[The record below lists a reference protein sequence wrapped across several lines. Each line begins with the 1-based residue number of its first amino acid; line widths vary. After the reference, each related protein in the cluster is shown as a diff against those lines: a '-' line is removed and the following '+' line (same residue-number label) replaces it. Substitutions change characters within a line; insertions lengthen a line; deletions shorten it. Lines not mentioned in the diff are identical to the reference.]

1 MSVYNAL
8 SRRRFVAVTA
18 ASAASLLA
26 QSRKKVPI
34 SLQLGAVDKDMRQ
47 DPTGTLRAV
56 AKMGYDFVEFPTEPY
71 FDWGTAKL
79 KECRSVMDSVKLRC
93 RSSRGEIVS
102 FTGDGLAKT
111 VEMNHILGADTLV
124 SVRGP
129 QPTGGTGRGGRGPGA
144 KPVTLDS
151 WKGYFDTMH
160 NAAEKLRANKMVLG
174 FHNHDVEF
182 KELEG
187 KRPIDLLAANKDFV
201 AFHLNLAWCLRA
213 PADPVKDF
221 IEVLPGRV
229 QSIQCQDWE
238 GKAKWKELF
247 AAAEGPGKIQ
257 FYLIQ
262 RASNGLALVPR
273 EGNDMMDFAKKDL
286 DYLKQLHG

>member
-1 MSVYNAL
+1 MSAHDAL
-8 SRRRFVAVTA
+8 SRRQFVAITA
-18 ASAASLLA
+18 ASATSLKA
-26 QSRKKVPI
+26 QSRKKVPVG
-34 SLQLGAVDKDMRQ
+34 LQLGAVDKDMQ
-47 DPTGTLRAV
+47 KDPTGTLRAV
-56 AKMGYDFVEFPTEPY
+56 AKMGYTLVEFPTEPY
-71 FDWGTAKL
+71 MNWTESQL
-79 KECRSVMDSVKLRC
+79 KECRTVMDSVKLRC
-93 RSSRGEIVS
+93 RSTRGEIVS

-111 VEMNHILGADTLV
+111 IALNHILGADTLV

-160 NAAEKLRANKMVLG
+160 SAAEKLRANKMVLG

-201 AFHLNLAWCLRA
+201 AYHLNLAWCIRGG
-213 PADPVKDF
+213 ADPVKDF
-221 IEVLPGRV
+221 VQVVAGKV

-262 RASNGLALVPR
+262 RASNGLALVAR
-273 EGNDMMDFAKKDL
+273 EGNDMMDFAQKDL
-286 DYLKQLHG
+286 EYFKQLHG